1 MSSDKKRSTSQTSTK
16 VARSE
21 REQTLSL
28 WSPDSPGIHVYY
40 NPFKMSSSQSQ
51 KHEYW
56 GHLGVQRHYEY
67 LRNKG
72 DMVQFEGFPKA
83 IPKKN
88 IHFPNEVIKNPEIYM
103 RSFDL
108 NTRGALELIDHEV
121 FGFGDPV
128 LYHHWNAL
136 VNLLQY
142 DENESDVWGQRRY
155 PCGANLPGSYFD
167 REDMY
172 KEVTFIVITVEE
184 PNEKGDTNEPE
195 LEQLEDYIKTR
206 AAIHTH
212 NQNRYEE
219 LMDKHKDYMDGKP
232 SMKKQFLE
240 KIKKIRQ
247 KKALGKV
254 AKKDKYDLT
263 GFLVV
268 KDINYKPLK
277 EWIDNFGYQHTPM
290 ASAEPFLYV
299 EGLCSNVRGGGA
311 LLLDLA
317 NIMGYE
323 MGYMGTKLS
332 ALTMVISYYFA
343 KFNFRH
349 YTGTFTASRGS
360 RDYMPI
366 PIAFD
371 ERDVYELGKA
381 WENYLIE
388 FMRRG
393 SELQNKWKRLSKQDV
408 DIEHFHRDHSE
419 GVWKAIIGQK
429 GNPGKYSHINAG
441 SEWVRISDRTQSV
454 DVNMGDMGY
463 YMYFVYNS
471 PYEPLT
477 NPQRFTPTTQFIMGM
492 SQPVAIAM
500 PQEDPDCMEK
510 CLKNGEKTCKKICR
524 LFGSRYKKEGGR
536 SRRRRRKRTRKRRK
550 YKKKRTR
557 KRRRKYKRSRKK

>member
-1 MSSDKKRSTSQTSTK
+1 MSSDKKRSTSK

-28 WSPDSPGIHVYY
+28 WSADSPGIHIFY
-40 NPFKMSSSQSQ
+40 NPYYKTPS
-51 KHEYW
+51 KDDNVAYW
-56 GHLGVQRHYEY
+56 GHLGINKHYEH

-72 DMVQFEGFPKA
+72 DMVQFEGFPEA

-88 IHFPNEVIKNPEIYM
+88 IHFPEHIIKNTQKYM
-103 RSFDL
+103 RNFDH
-108 NTRGALELIDHEV
+108 NTRGALEIIDRA
-121 FGFGDPV
+121 GFGDPCQP
-128 LYHHWNAL
+128 HWWHAI

-142 DENESDVWGQRRY
+142 DENKGDIWGERRY
-155 PCGANLPGSYFD
+155 PCGVNLPGSYFD
-167 REDMY
+167 REEMM
-172 KEVTFIVITVEE
+172 KEVTFIAIAVAE
-184 PNEKGDTNEPE
+184 PKERGDTNEPE

-212 NQNRYEE
+212 NQTRYDE
-219 LMDKHKDYMDGKP
+219 LMVKYKEFFDDKP
-232 SMKKQFLE
+232 SMKDSFL
-240 KIKKIRQ
+240 KKIENIREN
-247 KKALGKV
+247 AVLGKV
-254 AKKDKYDLT
+254 GKKDKYDLT

-268 KDINYKPLK
+268 KDISYKPMK
-277 EWIDNFGYQHTPM
+277 DWDGFNDVYTRM
-290 ASAEPFLYV
+290 VKSEPFLYV

-317 NIMGYE
+317 NIMGHE

-349 YTGTFTASRGS
+349 YTGTFTPSTGS

-366 PIAFD
+366 PIAVD
-371 ERDVYELGKA
+371 SKLGVD

-388 FMRRG
+388 FMTRG
-393 SELQNKWKRLSKQDV
+393 SAVQERWKTLSNQDV
-408 DIEHFHRDHSE
+408 DIEHFHRDNSQ
-419 GVWKAIIGQK
+419 GIWRDIIGDTRDS
-429 GNPGKYSHINAG
+429 GKYPHLNAG
-441 SEWVRISDRTQSV
+441 APWSYRSPRTQSI
-454 DVNMGDMGY
+454 DENMGDMGY

-492 SQPVAIAM
+492 QQPVAMA
-500 PQEDPDCMEK
+500 QEDPACYQK
-510 CLKNGEKTCKKICR
+510 CLKKGGKACKKICGF
-524 LFGSRYKKEGGR
+524 FGKYKKEGGR
-536 SRRRRRKRTRKRRK
+536 SRKRRKRTRKRRK

-557 KRRRKYKRSRKK
+557 KRRRKNKRSRKK

>member
-1 MSSDKKRSTSQTSTK
+1 MSSDKKRSTSKTTPRTKK

-21 REQTLSL
+21 REATLSL
-28 WSPDSPGIHVYY
+28 WTTDSPGIHVYY

-51 KHEYW
+51 KDEYW
-56 GHLGVQRHYEY
+56 GHLGVQRHYDY
-67 LRNKG
+67 FRNKG

-83 IPKKN
+83 IPKEN
-88 IHFPNEVIKNPEIYM
+88 IHFPNEVINNPEKYM
-103 RSFDL
+103 ISFDH
-108 NTRGALELIDHEV
+108 NTRGALEPIDHT
-121 FGFGDPV
+121 GFGAPV
-128 LYHHWNAL
+128 DYHHWNAL

-172 KEVTFIVITVEE
+172 KEVTFIVIAVEN
-184 PNEKGDTNEPE
+184 PKEKGDTNEPE

-219 LMDKHKDYMDGKP
+219 LMDKYKDYFDGKP
-232 SMKKQFLE
+232 SMKKKFLE

-247 KKALGKV
+247 EKALGKV

-268 KDINYKPLK
+268 KDISYKPSK
-277 EWIDNFGYQHTPM
+277 VWIDNIGYRHTPM

-317 NIMGYE
+317 NIMGHE

-349 YTGTFTASRGS
+349 YTGTFTPSTGS
-360 RDYMPI
+360 RDYMPF
-366 PIAFD
+366 PIAED
-371 ERDVYELGKA
+371 SQLGKA

-388 FMRRG
+388 FMRKG
-393 SELQNKWKRLSKQDV
+393 SGLQNEWKRLSNTEV
-408 DIEHFHRDHSE
+408 DIEHFHRDNSN
-419 GVWKAIIGQK
+419 GVWTAIIGQK
-429 GNPGKYSHINAG
+429 GNPGKYPHINAG
-441 SEWVRISDRTQSV
+441 SEWVRISPRTQSV
-454 DVNMGDMGY
+454 DINMGDMGY
-463 YMYFVYNS
+463 YMYFVYGS
-471 PYEPLT
+471 KYQPLT
-477 NPQRFTPTTQFIMGM
+477 DASRFTPTTQFIMGM
-492 SQPVAIAM
+492 SQPVAM
-500 PQEDPDCMEK
+500 PQEDPTCMEK
-510 CLKNGEKTCKKICR
+510 CLKEGGKTCEKICGF
-524 LFGSRYKKEGGR
+524 FGKYKKEGGR